1 MTNPRIAII
10 GGGISGLCTALAL
23 QKQGIQASIYEIK
36 NDIAETETGMVLTGN
51 AIRALFIMGL
61 GKQILKHGIA
71 TDTCLLKSDS
81 GEIIAEFDYRS
92 PSRIPNY
99 LFVQRSALTRILLA
113 AIAPSTIHFNKGLG
127 DFNEEQDMIT
137 LHFSDGTQ
145 ETVDYLIA
153 CDGAGSI
160 IRKKLI
166 PERKSS
172 FTGTVCWRG
181 ITDFTFSRNVSFS
194 ETWGSRGRF
203 GIAPV
208 LPGNHLY
215 WYALIKS
222 AREKKDLESWS
233 PIDILFNFFY
243 YHDPIQQILENTSPE
258 NIIFDEL
265 YEMKLDRTH
274 YGKILFIGDSAHLS
288 LPSIGQGASR
298 AVEDAVFLTKWIM
311 IEDSIDK
318 AFASYDQHRQERTEM
333 IESEMKVYSIASELN
348 FPFLCSAR
356 NKLLQ
361 WAPTGYHNDKLRKI
375 VEIEGL

>member
-1 MTNPRIAII
+1 MSNPSIAII

-23 QKQGIQASIYEIK
+23 QKQGIRTILYEMRD
-36 NDIAETETGMVLTGN
+36 NIAEPETGMVLTGN
-51 AIRALFIMGL
+51 AIRALFILGI
-61 GKQILKHGIA
+61 GKQILKNGIA
-71 TDTCLLKSDS
+71 TDKCLLKSDS
-81 GEIIAEFDYRS
+81 GEVIAEFDYHS
-92 PSRIPNY
+92 PSHIPNY
-99 LFVQRSALTRILLA
+99 LFVQRSALTKILLD
-113 AIAPSTIHFNKGLG
+113 AIAPETIRFNKELE
-127 DFNEEQDMIT
+127 DFYEEQDMVT

-145 ETVDYLIA
+145 ESADYLIA
-153 CDGAGSI
+153 CDGTGSI

-172 FTGTVCWRG
+172 FSGTVCWRG
-181 ITDFTFSRNVSFS
+181 ITDFTFSTEVPFS

-208 LPGNHLY
+208 PGNHLY
-215 WYALIKS
+215 WYALIK
-222 AREKKDLESWS
+222 ADHEKIDLRSWS

-265 YEMKLDRTH
+265 YELKLDRSY
-274 YGKILFIGDSAHLS
+274 YGRFLFIGDSAHLS

-311 IEDSIDK
+311 IEDSIEK

-333 IESEMKVYSIASELN
+333 IENEMKVYGIASELN

-361 WAPTGYHNDKLRKI
+361 WAPAGYHNDKLRKI